1 MEADNASRTIVS
13 LFESWYSSLVRYAS
27 RSTGS
32 FALAEDLVQETFMQ
46 LYRELREGKEIRHPK
61 AWTLCV
67 LRRLVGKHV
76 RTFVRQGGTPQSLDV
91 LDTLP
96 VGHTLPA
103 VPGMEWDEVSR
114 LFSVLTRREE
124 EVLLL
129 RMEARKYRE
138 IAALLGISASSV
150 NTLLA
155 RALRKLQRAAK
166 GSQEAQPESSHV
178 EKPAP
183 KTLQ

>member
-1 MEADNASRTIVS
+1 MDADNATRMLVS
-13 LFESWYSSLVRYAS
+13 LFESWYSFLVRYGS

-46 LYRELREGKEIRHPK
+46 LYRELRKGKDIEHPK

-67 LRRLVGKHV
+67 LRRAIARHI
-76 RTFVRQGGTPQSLDV
+76 RTYVRQGGAPESLEV
-91 LDTLP
+91 LDLMP
-96 VGHTLPA
+96 VGQSVFA
-103 VPGMEWDEVSR
+103 APGVEWDEATR
-114 LFSVLTRREE
+114 LFSVLTAREE

-129 RMEARKYRE
+129 RLEALKYRE
-138 IAALLGISASSV
+138 IAARLGISASSV

-155 RALRKLQRAAK
+155 RALRKLQKAARSDA
-166 GSQEAQPESSHV
+166 GRQPTKDDGDARV
-178 EKPAP
+178 P